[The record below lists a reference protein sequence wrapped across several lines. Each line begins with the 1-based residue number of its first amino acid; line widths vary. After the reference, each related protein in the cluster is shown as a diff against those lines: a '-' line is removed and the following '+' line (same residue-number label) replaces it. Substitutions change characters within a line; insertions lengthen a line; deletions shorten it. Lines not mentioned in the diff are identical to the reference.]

1 MEASSIIQFMRFAI
15 LMVTTF
21 SQVREFCDYILY
33 LPTVVSEDG
42 SSANQTEEGATHLEI
57 NWSFQKH
64 VK

>member
-1 MEASSIIQFMRFAI
+1 MEASFIIQFMRFAI

-42 SSANQTEEGATHLEI
+42 EFCKPDRRGSYPSGN
-57 NWSFQKH
+57 
-64 VK
+64 